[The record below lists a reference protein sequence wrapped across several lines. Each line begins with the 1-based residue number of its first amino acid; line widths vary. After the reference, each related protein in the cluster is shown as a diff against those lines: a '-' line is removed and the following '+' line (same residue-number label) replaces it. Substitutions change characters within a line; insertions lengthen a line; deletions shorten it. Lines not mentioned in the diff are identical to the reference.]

1 MSTLSQANLTRRI
14 CFDAVLTAT
23 AMMLS
28 YLEVLIPFELIFP
41 LPGFKPGFANLVTVL
56 TFVLISK
63 QDAAI
68 VSALRILLM
77 GIIFGSAVSLFFSVL
92 GGLLSYLVLLLTS
105 RVCRRCSY
113 LGVSV
118 LCAVAHNLGQ
128 LIAAV
133 CLFGS
138 EILLSYLPIL
148 LLAALLCG
156 SLTGTVLNLSVP
168 RLQRSFHL

>member
-1 MSTLSQANLTRRI
+1 MSTSSRADLTRRI
-14 CFDAVLTAT
+14 CFDAVFTAS

-28 YLEVLIPFELIFP
+28 YLEVLIPFGLILP

-56 TFVLISK
+56 VFVLVSK

-77 GIIFGSAVSLFFSVL
+77 GMIFGSAVSLFFSAL
-92 GGLLSYLVLLLTS
+92 GGLFSYLVLLLAG
-105 RVCRRCSY
+105 RICRRCSY

-118 LCAVAHNLGQ
+118 LCAAAHNLGQ

-138 EILLSYLPIL
+138 EILLSYLPVL
-148 LLAALLCG
+148 LLAAVLCG
-156 SLTGTVLNLSVP
+156 SLTGVALNLSVP
-168 RLQRSFHL
+168 RLQRSFRL